1 MYRNVLLLAA
11 CQALYMTGTST
22 VVAVTAVAGG
32 LLAPSHALATL
43 PFSLQ
48 FVVTTATTMPAS
60 LLMRRI
66 GRRIGFQI
74 GLLAGTLGAGLAMAG
89 LLIHSFAVFALGSA
103 LIGILNGFAVFY
115 RFAAADA
122 ASEVFKSRAISLV
135 LAGGVIAAFT
145 GPNLARLTVD
155 LFPQAA
161 FAGSFVVLVAV
172 HMVAILLLQGIDIP
186 RERLLDTEPPGRP
199 LGTIVRSPVFAVALG
214 AAASAYASMNL
225 VMTATPPAM
234 LAHGHVFS
242 DAAFVI
248 QWHILGMFAP
258 SFVTG
263 HLIARFSATRMIAA
277 GALLILL
284 CVAINLAGVDVG
296 HFTAALVL
304 LGIGWNFMFVAAT
317 SLLAQAYTASEKAAV
332 QGFNDLVVFSG
343 VAAASLASGA
353 LENAIGWSAVNL
365 AVIGPVIAA
374 GAAALWLS
382 ARLRGLQRR

>member
-22 VVAVTAVAGG
+22 VVAVTAIAGG
-32 LLAPSHALATL
+32 MLAPSHALATL

-48 FVVTTATTMPAS
+48 YVVTTATTLPAS

-66 GRRIGFQI
+66 GRRNGFQM
-74 GLLAGTLGAGLAMAG
+74 GLLAGAAGAALASTGLF
-89 LLIHSFAVFALGSA
+89 IHSFVVFALGSA
-103 LIGILNGFAVFY
+103 LIGVLNGFAVFY

-135 LAGGVIAAFT
+135 MAGGVIAAFT
-145 GPNLARLTVD
+145 GPNLARWTMD
-155 LFPQAA
+155 IIGGAA
-161 FAGSFVVLVAV
+161 FAGSFAVLVAV
-172 HMVAILLLQGIDIP
+172 HLCAILILQGIDIP
-186 RERLLDTEPPGRP
+186 RGKILATDSPGRP
-199 LGTIVRSPVFAVALG
+199 LGVIVRNPIFVVAL
-214 AAASAYASMNL
+214 AAAATAYAGMNL

-248 QWHILGMFAP
+248 QWHILAMFAP
-258 SFVTG
+258 SFFTG
-263 HLIARFSATRMIAA
+263 HLIARFSATRIIAA
-277 GALLILL
+277 GALSILL
-284 CVAINLAGVDVG
+284 CTAINLSGVSMG
-296 HFTAALVL
+296 HFIAALVL
-304 LGIGWNFMFVAAT
+304 LGLGWNFMFVGAT
-317 SLLAQAYTASEKAAV
+317 TLLAQAYTASEKAAA

-353 LENAIGWSAVNL
+353 IESAIGWSAVNL
-365 AVIGPVIAA
+365 AVVLPVAAA

-382 ARLRGLQRR
+382 FRLHTGRGR